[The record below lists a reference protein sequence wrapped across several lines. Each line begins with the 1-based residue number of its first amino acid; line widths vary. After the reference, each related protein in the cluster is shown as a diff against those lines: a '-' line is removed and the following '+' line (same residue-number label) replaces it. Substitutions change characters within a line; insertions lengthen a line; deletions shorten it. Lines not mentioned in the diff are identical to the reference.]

1 MRWNLAVDLGVDAAD
16 EFLAR
21 HREISGVTVD
31 DPTYWDVVT
40 AVDVLPELDPPGGRP
55 IAGVLRLEEL
65 VAAALAR
72 L

>member
-21 HREISGVTVD
+21 HRDVTEGEAERV
-31 DPTYWDVVT
+31 PYWDVVT
-40 AVDVLPELDPPGGRP
+40 AVDVLPEIDAAPGR
-55 IAGVLRLEEL
+55 ALEEL